1 MVRERERDLCASTD
15 GPLQCTSLACAC
27 SLPNAPLALPTKKT
41 AGRSPLAPLKNTD
54 PTTPLPK
61 EDFKDNA
68 LERAQEEVRERVES
82 MYVSGYREL
91 HPTWKWVPRGESVKR
106 SVEVNGG
113 SRASYSF
120 HGITILGGIVAS
132 GTKNGSWASNG
143 YRAETMDL
151 AFDLLPI
158 TDGVV
163 KAVCRVPKYQ
173 GVRSGLPT

>member
-1 MVRERERDLCASTD
+1 MVREREREHGRAPAVHISRLR
-15 GPLQCTSLACAC
+15 LLTSQRTTGT
-27 SLPNAPLALPTKKT
+27 PNKKT

-61 EDFKDNA
+61 EDFKDNGP
-68 LERAQEEVRERVES
+68 ERGAQEELRAGVES
-82 MYVSGYREL
+82 TYASGYREL
-91 HPTWKWVPRGESVKR
+91 HPTWKWAPRGESVKR